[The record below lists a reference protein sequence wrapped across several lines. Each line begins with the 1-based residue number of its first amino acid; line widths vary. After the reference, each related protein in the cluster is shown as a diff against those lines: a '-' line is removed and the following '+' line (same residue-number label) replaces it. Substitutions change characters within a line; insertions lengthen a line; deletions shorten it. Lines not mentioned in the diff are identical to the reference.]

1 MKKLFC
7 LVACLSAVLMV
18 SAVLAMAAASGSSK
32 KDLKATGKI
41 TAHPARH
48 DCGSCHSFTKNEA
61 ENLLKDFGEVQDV
74 KPAPVKGLYEVT
86 IRQGNRQ
93 AVIYVDYGKKLLL
106 PTPIFD
112 IASKRPVSPPPVEL
126 PVIIPQADL
135 DRIPRDNSIVMG
147 KRDGALKLFVFT
159 DPECPFC
166 NKLHQELKRL
176 VTLEPE
182 LTVYIKMFPLTN
194 IHPKAYDKARV
205 ILGSNSLEL
214 LEKALARQ
222 ELPPPGEK
230 DRKEPVDESMRIAE
244 SLGIRGTPAIIF
256 PDGRLVSGA
265 MKAEAIRDLLKPAK
279 DKK

>member
-1 MKKLFC
+1 MKRILC
-7 LVACLSAVLMV
+7 LVACLSAVLLV
-18 SAVLAMAAASGSSK
+18 GAGITAAAAK
-32 KDLKATGKI
+32 KSTKNDRKEPVKHAEG
-41 TAHPARH
+41 PARH
-48 DCGSCHSFTKNEA
+48 DCGSCHSFTKSDA
-61 ENLLKDFGEVQDV
+61 GALLNDFGEVRDV

-86 IRQGNRQ
+86 IRKGNRE
-93 AVIYVDYGKKLLL
+93 AVIYVDYGKKLLM

-126 PVIIPQADL
+126 PVIIPKADL
-135 DRIPRDNSIVMG
+135 DKIPLANSIVMG
-147 KRDGALKLFVFT
+147 KGDGALKLIVFT

-182 LTVYIKMFPLTN
+182 LTVYIKMFPLN

-214 LEKALARQ
+214 LEKAFARQ

-230 DRKEPVDESMRIAE
+230 DRKEPVDESIRIAE
-244 SLGIRGTPAIIF
+244 SLGIQGTPAIIF
-256 PDGRLVSGA
+256 PDGRLVAGA
-265 MKAEAIRDLLKPAK
+265 MQAEAIRDLLKPAT